1 MCHLD
6 VMEVIRTASDS
17 VNNRGLRC
25 SIKNIRV
32 EINSLLNML
41 FNINLKNVIM
51 VLIYSDRNVGMV
63 KYMSRPDFR
72 IFKDRS

>member
-1 MCHLD
+1 MFNKKH
-6 VMEVIRTASDS
+6 IR
-17 VNNRGLRC
+17 
-25 SIKNIRV
+25 I